1 MIYGFGRIYEEL
13 KSIEE
18 NEFNFKEE
26 VVCVWLCV
34 CGVWYECVCDL

>member
-1 MIYGFGRIYEEL
+1 MCVCLYTVQYIIYGFGRIYDEL

-26 VVCVWLCV
+26 VVCVCV
-34 CGVWYECVCDL
+34 D